1 MPLLKS
7 ALQPTVEQPTQSWQ
21 FEAIGTHWQ
30 IDVAIQTKRWRQLQE
45 MITKRIEQFDHVY
58 SRFRD
63 DSVVWSMSQEAGS
76 YQLPQD
82 ATQLIDLYSEMY
94 RLTDGAVTPL
104 IGQPLSDAGYDEK
117 YRLTPQPMH
126 TPPSWE
132 EVLSYVEPVLTLT
145 QPALLDFGAAG
156 KGYLV
161 DIVSQLIA
169 SSGADEYC
177 VDAGGDM
184 YCHGQT
190 TDTIAVGLENPDD
203 DTEALG
209 IVNLANQAICGS
221 AGNKRA
227 WGDFHHI
234 LDPYSLKSPQHIKAV
249 WTIADST
256 LVADVMAT
264 CLFFVEP
271 DILLEHFSFY
281 YLIVYDDNSY
291 AYSANFPGKIFTSEN
306 PPS

>member
-1 MPLLKS
+1 MDSTMPLLKS

-145 QPALLDFGAAG
+145 QPAL
-156 KGYLV
+156 
-161 DIVSQLIA
+161 
-169 SSGADEYC
+169 
-177 VDAGGDM
+177 
-184 YCHGQT
+184 
-190 TDTIAVGLENPDD
+190 
-203 DTEALG
+203 
-209 IVNLANQAICGS
+209 
-221 AGNKRA
+221 
-227 WGDFHHI
+227 
-234 LDPYSLKSPQHIKAV
+234 
-249 WTIADST
+249 
-256 LVADVMAT
+256 
-264 CLFFVEP
+264 
-271 DILLEHFSFY
+271 
-281 YLIVYDDNSY
+281 
-291 AYSANFPGKIFTSEN
+291 
-306 PPS
+306 